1 MSLLFSFIEFVIF
14 ADVILALVFMSRP
27 NKLLYFVRLITE
39 PILSPFKKL
48 QQRLIPDVPVDFSPF
63 FALVT
68 LNIVE
73 KLIYSIL

>member
-1 MSLLFSFIEFVIF
+1 M
-14 ADVILALVFMSRP
+14 ILALVFMSKP
-27 NKLLYFVRLITE
+27 NKVLYFIRLITE
-39 PILSPFKKL
+39 PILSPFKKI
-48 QQRLIPDVPVDFSPF
+48 QQKLIPNVPVDFSPF